1 MSDIL
6 YLGFSSTGISEFSD
20 MGKYWNGY
28 FEYPWFV
35 YDEDIFT
42 PKELDNFKKSYAK
55 ALEVSIG
62 QIEEEPALLRKR

>member
-1 MSDIL
+1 MNFLIWASIEMV
-6 YLGFSSTGISEFSD
+6 IS
-20 MGKYWNGY
+20 NN
-28 FEYPWFV
+28 PWFV